1 MPSLLVF
8 LSISTD
14 FTPPP
19 RVLSAPNALKSG
31 SFAGSLKVE
40 HSEFNLRLTKPA
52 TDALRPINPG
62 NAWGFCFTAAA
73 GTELAPPYSWSTVIL
88 ADSSSIKAV
97 YDPKAFIPHAAS
109 LDQTCV
115 HCPMFLT
122 AATRRC
128 RTRISVSTLGI
139 TLSRPLPVIALVG
152 RYLTN

>member
-40 HSEFNLRLTKPA
+40 LSEFNLRLTKPA

-73 GTELAPPYSWSTVIL
+73 GTELAPPYSLGTVIPRL
-88 ADSSSIKAV
+88 
-97 YDPKAFIPHAAS
+97 
-109 LDQTCV
+109 
-115 HCPMFLT
+115 
-122 AATRRC
+122 
-128 RTRISVSTLGI
+128 
-139 TLSRPLPVIALVG
+139 LSGFFPNKSGLQPEGCHPARGVAGSDLRPLSNILDCCLP
-152 RYLTN
+152 